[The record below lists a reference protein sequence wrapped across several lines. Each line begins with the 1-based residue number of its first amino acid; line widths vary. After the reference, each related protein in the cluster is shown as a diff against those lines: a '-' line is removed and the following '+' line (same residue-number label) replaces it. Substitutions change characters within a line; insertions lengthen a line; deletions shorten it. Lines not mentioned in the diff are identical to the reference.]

1 MGVKDGSG
9 LYPSSGRVRIC
20 LLSAQ
25 GSWFG
30 VYLLNSDPVRVNVN
44 IYSTMTGVRRQSK
57 SGTAQ
62 AHSIPGTQV
71 NINHILHLHV
81 SLFDCNSLSNSSS
94 ELSPKPESEWMSLC
108 F

>member
-1 MGVKDGSG
+1 MALDYTRAAGGGWGED
-9 LYPSSGRVRIC
+9 LPS
-20 LLSAQ
+20 LSP
-25 GSWFG
+25 GFLVWG
-30 VYLLNSDPVRVNVN
+30 YLLNGDPVRINVN

-57 SGTAQ
+57 SETAQ

-81 SLFDCNSLSNSSS
+81 SLFGYNSFSTSSP